1 MHIHIMFIDGIGL
14 GADDPAVNPFA
25 IATTPTLNA
34 LAGGHKWLQSTPRIE
49 SERAIFIPTDPRL
62 GVPGKPQSGTSQAVI
77 LTGRNVPAEVGEHY
91 GPKPNAA
98 TRAIISEDNL
108 FKQLVRAGKTASLL
122 DAYPERLH
130 ASIARGKTLRS
141 SIQQAA
147 NDAGVPMLG
156 EDDLRNGAAFSV
168 DWTGQGWREF
178 MGYEDTPV
186 YTPEGAGARIAEA
199 AKQVDFSFFSHWVTD
214 EVGHRGPMERGVALL
229 ELFDGVMAGMLANWR
244 DEDGLIIITSDHG
257 NMEDLSTRHHTEADV
272 PTVIIGGREQ
282 REQFADGFKTLMDIT
297 PRVLKALSVSI

>member
-14 GADDPAVNPFA
+14 GEDDPAVNPFA
-25 IATTPTLNA
+25 VAHTPTLDA
-34 LAGGHKWLQSTPRIE
+34 LAGGHKWLRSTPRLE
-49 SERAIFIPTDPRL
+49 SERAFFIPTDPRL
-62 GVPGKPQSGTSQAVI
+62 GVPGRPQSGTSQAVI

-91 GPKPNAA
+91 GPKPNAP
-98 TRAIISEDNL
+98 TRAIIAEDNL
-108 FKQLVRAGKTASLL
+108 FKRVVRAGKTASLL

-147 NDAGVPMLG
+147 HEAGISMLG
-156 EDDLRNGAAFSV
+156 ETELRNGTAFSV

-178 MGYEDTPV
+178 MGYTDTPV
-186 YTPEGAGARIAEA
+186 YTPQEAGVKIVHAAR
-199 AKQVDFSFFSHWVTD
+199 KVDFSFFSHWVTD

-229 ELFDGVMAGMLANWR
+229 ELFDGVMAGMLSEWR

-272 PTVIIGGREQ
+272 PTVIIGGHAQ
-282 REQFADGFKTLMDIT
+282 RRQFAEGFSTLMDIT
-297 PRVLKALSVSI
+297 PQVLKALQVE

>member
-14 GADDPAVNPFA
+14 GADDPAINPFA
-25 IATTPTLNA
+25 SAHTPTLHA
-34 LAGGHKWLQSTPRIE
+34 LAGGHKWLQSTPRTE

-62 GVPGKPQSGTSQAVI
+62 GVPGRPQSGTSQAVI

-98 TRAIISEDNL
+98 TRAILKEDNL

-147 NDAGVPMLG
+147 HEAGVPMRG
-156 EDDLRNGAAFSV
+156 EAELRDGTAFSV

-178 MGYEDTPV
+178 MAYDDTPV
-186 YTPEGAGARIAEA
+186 YTPQEAGAKIVQEA
-199 AKQVDFSFFSHWVTD
+199 RKVDFSFFSHWVTD
-214 EVGHRGPMERGVALL
+214 EVGHRGPMARAVALL
-229 ELFDGVMAGMLANWR
+229 ELFDGVMAGMLATWR

-272 PTVIIGGREQ
+272 PTVIIGRREQ
-282 REQFADGFKTLMDIT
+282 RAQFAEGFTTLMDIA
-297 PRVLKALSVSI
+297 PHVRRALRVD